1 MNALLFALIITVAV
15 FVFVLTLLSFLQ
27 REKRQV
33 QKRIDT
39 IAAANKVDLRLQQKL
54 QRKRGGADDSK
65 LKMLKRLENDL
76 SMSGILIRPSEF
88 LLIWIGLALVPS
100 SLLLI
105 VSHNLILAVIALV
118 IGVVIPPYYVH
129 RKQAKRVELFEQQ
142 LVDAIGIMSSCLKA
156 GLTFQQALVS
166 ISTEMPEPISS
177 EFGRVVKELKL
188 GSTIETSLTKL
199 SEKINSQNFMMI
211 VSAILIQRQTGGNL
225 SEILTNISGTIK
237 ERFKIKNE
245 IKVLTATGRT
255 SGMVV
260 GLMPIFIILI
270 FLLFNPS
277 YVTIFFESNLGITM
291 LVVAVAMEIIG
302 YLVIRKIVN
311 IKF

>member
-1 MNALLFALIITVAV
+1 MNAFSIALIVAAGV
-15 FVFVLTLLSFLQ
+15 FVLVLTLLSFLF
-27 REKRQV
+27 REKRHMQN
-33 QKRIDT
+33 RIDKIT
-39 IAAANKVDLRLQQKL
+39 DLHKVDLLAQIKQK
-54 QRKRGGADDSK
+54 RKQAGVDDSK
-65 LKMLKRLENDL
+65 IKMLKKLENDL
-76 SMSGILIRPSEF
+76 SMSGILMRPSEF
-88 LLIWIGLALVPS
+88 LMIWVVMAFVPS
-100 SLLLI
+100 ILLLLI
-105 VSHNLILAVIALV
+105 SHNLILALIALL
-118 IGVVIPPYYVH
+118 IGVFIPPFYVH
-129 RKQAKRVELFEQQ
+129 KKQVKRVELFEQQ
-142 LVDAIGIMSSCLKA
+142 LVDAISIMSSCLKA

-166 ISTEMPEPISS
+166 ISTEMPEPISG

-188 GSTIETSLTKL
+188 GSSIETSLTKL

-211 VSAILIQRQTGGNL
+211 VSAILIQRQTGSNL
-225 SEILTNISGTIK
+225 SVILTNISGTIK

-277 YVTIFFESNLGITM
+277 YVTIFFESNLGIMM
-291 LVVAVAMEIIG
+291 LVVAVAMEAIG
-302 YLVIRKIVN
+302 YLVIRKIVD

>member
-105 VSHNLILAVIALV
+105 VSHNLILAVIALMV
-118 IGVVIPPYYVH
+118 GVVIPPYYVH

-188 GSTIETSLTKL
+188 GSTIENSLTKL

>member
-1 MNALLFALIITVAV
+1 MNVILITLVISLGV
-15 FVFVLTLLSFLQ
+15 FILVLTTMHTLLADKRLIHERIDKITALNKIELLAQ
-27 REKRQV
+27 RREKKKKEGRDGQ
-33 QKRIDT
+33 
-39 IAAANKVDLRLQQKL
+39 
-54 QRKRGGADDSK
+54 K

-76 SMSGILIRPSEF
+76 SMSGILIKPSEF
-88 LLIWIGLALVPS
+88 LEIWAALAFAPSILIIILSDNVILAIGA
-100 SLLLI
+100 LLI
-105 VSHNLILAVIALV
+105 
-118 IGVVIPPYYVH
+118 GVFIPPFYVNKK
-129 RKQAKRVELFEQQ
+129 RAKRVELFEQQ
-142 LVDAIGIMSSCLKA
+142 LVDAISIMSSCLKA

-166 ISTEMPEPISS
+166 ISTEMPDPISG

-188 GSTIETSLTKL
+188 GSSIETSLTKL
-199 SEKINSQNFMMI
+199 SEKIDSQNFMMI

-225 SEILTNISGTIK
+225 SEILTSISGTIK
-237 ERFKIKNE
+237 ERFKIKSE

-260 GLMPIFIILI
+260 GLMPVFIILI

-277 YVTIFFESNLGITM
+277 YVTIFFQSNLGITM
-291 LVVAVAMEIIG
+291 VVVAAAMEAIG